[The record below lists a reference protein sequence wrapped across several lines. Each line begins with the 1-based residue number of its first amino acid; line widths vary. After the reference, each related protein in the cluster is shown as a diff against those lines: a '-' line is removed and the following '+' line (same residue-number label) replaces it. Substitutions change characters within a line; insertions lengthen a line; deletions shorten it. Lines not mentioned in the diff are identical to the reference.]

1 MPTESVVRAESGRWP
16 MRRSA
21 ALDWLINDTVAQPYL
36 DNLFGDLCQRLRAEG
51 LPLTRAT
58 MHLRTLHP
66 QFQGARVLWRPDLA
80 EPQLS
85 LLEHG
90 IFDDP
95 RFVNSPVRAL
105 YEGAEG
111 FRQRLDLPAE
121 TQTHEYGIYA
131 DLREQG
137 YTDYVALPMQFT
149 DGRRHATSWSTDR
162 PGGFSTADLVEINDL
177 LPILAMAVEIR
188 ANRRIT
194 KNLLNTYV
202 GQHAGERILS
212 GDIRRGSGAT
222 VRAAIWNCDLR
233 GFTRIS
239 EQWPRD
245 DVIQWLNEY
254 FDVMA
259 APVEKHGGEVL
270 KFVGDGMLAIFRLDS
285 PEACHKALLAA
296 VEARQGMKELNRAA
310 DRAWLVRARLRRGA
324 ARRRRDVRQHRHGHP
339 PRLHRD
345 RAGGQRR
352 VAPADLDQGT
362 APSGAALRPL
372 RVHVRL
378 QCRVPD
384 HARPIPHPRRGR
396 ADRGVRA
403 EPGAVS
409 GTEEARRKLKELD
422 AQLAHTLDRHAV
434 DAVIDVGANVGQ
446 YAQSPSRRRLGRP
459 DPLDRAH
466 P

>member
-1 MPTESVVRAESGRWP
+1 MPTEANAARDDSGRWP
-16 MRRSA
+16 TRRSGT
-21 ALDWLINDTVAQPYL
+21 LDWLVNDTVGQRFL
-36 DNLFGDLCQRLRAEG
+36 DNLFGDLCHRLRAEG
-51 LPLTRAT
+51 VPLTRAT

-80 EPQLS
+80 EPQLG

-95 RFVNSPVRAL
+95 RFVNSPVKAL

-111 FRQRLDLPAE
+111 FRQRLDLPVDS
-121 TQTHEYGIYA
+121 QTLEYGIYA

-162 PGGFSTADLVEINDL
+162 PGGFSTADLVEINDI
-177 LPILAMAVEIR
+177 LPVLALAVEIR
-188 ANRRIT
+188 SNRRIT

-202 GQHAGERILS
+202 GEHAGERILS

-222 VRAAIWNCDLR
+222 VQAAIWNCDLR

-245 DVIQWLNEY
+245 DVIRWLNEY

-296 VEARQGMKELNRAA
+296 VEARQGMMALNRARVERGSFELGFGVA
-310 DRAWLVRARLRRGA
+310 LHVGDVMYGNIGTATRLDFTVIGPAVNVASRLQTLTKELRRQ
-324 ARRRRDVRQHRHGHP
+324 V
-339 PRLHRD
+339 LLS
-345 RAGGQRR
+345 
-352 VAPADLDQGT
+352 APFAFMCGCSAEFLTTLG
-362 APSGAALRPL
+362 RF
-372 RVHVRL
+372 
-378 QCRVPD
+378 
-384 HARPIPHPRRGR
+384 PI
-396 ADRGVRA
+396 RGVEGPIEVFGLSQER
-403 EPGAVS
+403 
-409 GTEEARRKLKELD
+409 
-422 AQLAHTLDRHAV
+422 
-434 DAVIDVGANVGQ
+434 
-446 YAQSPSRRRLGRP
+446 
-459 DPLDRAH
+459 
-466 P
+466 

>member
-1 MPTESVVRAESGRWP
+1 M
-16 MRRSA
+16 
-21 ALDWLINDTVAQPYL
+21 DWLVGETVSQPYL
-36 DNLFGDLCQRLRAEG
+36 DNLFADLCGRLRAAG
-51 LPLTRAT
+51 VPLDRAT

-80 EPQLS
+80 GPELN

-95 RFVNSPVRAL
+95 RFVNSPVKAL
-105 YEGAEG
+105 YEGADG
-111 FRQRLDLPAE
+111 FRQRLDLPPDARVL
-121 TQTHEYGIYA
+121 EYGIYA
-131 DLREQG
+131 DLRQEG

-149 DGRRHATSWSTDR
+149 DGRRHATSWSTHR
-162 PGGFSTADLVEINDL
+162 PGGFSTEDLVEINDL
-177 LPILAMAVEIR
+177 LPVLALAVEIR

-270 KFVGDGMLAIFRLDS
+270 KFVGDGMLAIFPLDS
-285 PEACHKALLAA
+285 PEACNSALQAA
-296 VEARQGMKELNRAA
+296 VEARHGMRELNA
-310 DRAWLVRARLRRGA
+310 
-324 ARRRRDVRQHRHGHP
+324 
-339 PRLHRD
+339 
-345 RAGGQRR
+345 RR
-352 VAPADLDQGT
+352 VARGSFELGFGVALHVGDVMYGNIGT
-362 APSGAALRPL
+362 ATRLDFTVIGPAVNVTSRLQTLTKELRRQVLLSAPFAFLCGCSAEFLTTLGRFPL
-372 RVHVRL
+372 RGV
-378 QCRVPD
+378 D
-384 HARPIPHPRRGR
+384 EPIEVFGLS
-396 ADRGVRA
+396 A
-403 EPGAVS
+403 E
-409 GTEEARRKLKELD
+409 R
-422 AQLAHTLDRHAV
+422 
-434 DAVIDVGANVGQ
+434 
-446 YAQSPSRRRLGRP
+446 
-459 DPLDRAH
+459 
-466 P
+466 